1 MSDLGFQTR
10 NGSLYVAVNEAT
22 KNTTTIDFRLFLE
35 ILSAG
40 VYGKDTKENM
50 KKVFQLYDDNKT
62 DFISK
67 KDLRRVVKE
76 LGLPIDETEMEE
88 MIDKAD
94 LDADGLVSD
103 EEFYAIMVKK
113 SKKWSLHE
121 RILSS
126 WKDS

>member
-113 SKKWSLHE
+113 SKK
-121 RILSS
+121 
-126 WKDS
+126 